1 MATPPAPMPSI
12 LFINRAYPP
21 DRGATGRLLRDLAH
35 GFERDGWTVSVLCCG
50 DEGGIVQDG
59 PITVRRIGVRGSART
74 VVGGLWILGR
84 LTFAAFFAPRADLV
98 VTMTDPPMTILGGW
112 IAAFLK
118 RSLHVHWCQDLY
130 PDLLPVLG
138 YRIPRF
144 LLNGASRMAGA
155 ALRASDR
162 VVAIG
167 RCMARRLTQ
176 SGLDPRRIEIFP
188 NWPDLEL
195 VYAPVESSTPT
206 PRKPHACAAGV
217 RPWDRLLKDES
228 RKFRVLYAGNIGLA
242 HPFETLLD
250 AAEIVSARYP
260 EIEFVFVGEGK
271 GHERLAVE
279 RARRG
284 LTNIRQL
291 PWQPVEQLRTLM
303 ESGDVHL
310 VSLRH
315 DAAGLMVPSKIYSAF
330 AVGRPC
336 IFVGPQGSEAA
347 RLLSDTRAGTVV
359 PQGNPAL
366 LADTIIRY
374 RLSSN
379 DWFMAQEGAVRAL
392 QAHLPEDVIRQWIDL
407 ARALTGTRTE
417 SDRGVQDPRLAA

>member
-1 MATPPAPMPSI
+1 
-12 LFINRAYPP
+12 
-21 DRGATGRLLRDLAH
+21 
-35 GFERDGWTVSVLCCG
+35 
-50 DEGGIVQDG
+50 
-59 PITVRRIGVRGSART
+59 
-74 VVGGLWILGR
+74 
-84 LTFAAFFAPRADLV
+84 
-98 VTMTDPPMTILGGW
+98 
-112 IAAFLK
+112 
-118 RSLHVHWCQDLY
+118 
-130 PDLLPVLG
+130 
-138 YRIPRF
+138 
-144 LLNGASRMAGA
+144 
-155 ALRASDR
+155 
-162 VVAIG
+162 
-167 RCMARRLTQ
+167 
-176 SGLDPRRIEIFP
+176 
-188 NWPDLEL
+188 
-195 VYAPVESSTPT
+195 
-206 PRKPHACAAGV
+206 
-217 RPWDRLLKDES
+217 
-228 RKFRVLYAGNIGLA
+228 
-242 HPFETLLD
+242 
-250 AAEIVSARYP
+250 
-260 EIEFVFVGEGK
+260 
-271 GHERLAVE
+271 
-279 RARRG
+279 
-284 LTNIRQL
+284 
-291 PWQPVEQLRTLM
+291 M

>member
-1 MATPPAPMPSI
+1 
-12 LFINRAYPP
+12 
-21 DRGATGRLLRDLAH
+21 
-35 GFERDGWTVSVLCCG
+35 
-50 DEGGIVQDG
+50 
-59 PITVRRIGVRGSART
+59 
-74 VVGGLWILGR
+74 
-84 LTFAAFFAPRADLV
+84 
-98 VTMTDPPMTILGGW
+98 
-112 IAAFLK
+112 
-118 RSLHVHWCQDLY
+118 
-130 PDLLPVLG
+130 
-138 YRIPRF
+138 
-144 LLNGASRMAGA
+144 
-155 ALRASDR
+155 
-162 VVAIG
+162 
-167 RCMARRLTQ
+167 
-176 SGLDPRRIEIFP
+176 
-188 NWPDLEL
+188 
-195 VYAPVESSTPT
+195 
-206 PRKPHACAAGV
+206 
-217 RPWDRLLKDES
+217 
-228 RKFRVLYAGNIGLA
+228 FRVLYAGNIGLA

-271 GHERLAVE
+271 GHERLALE

-291 PWQPVEQLRTLM
+291 PWQPMEQLRALM

-359 PQGNPAL
+359 PQGNPGL
-366 LADTIIRY
+366 LAETIIRY

-392 QAHLPEDVIRQWIDL
+392 QAHLPEDIIRQWIDL
-407 ARALTGTRTE
+407 ARALTSRHAAPGEDARN
-417 SDRGVQDPRLAA
+417 PRLAA